1 MSACGPAPDTI
12 QTENVHPNP
21 PERLKLLLT
30 CSCSHVKD
38 FGMAVDVDSV
48 ADVIA
53 VAVAC
58 TAPCPM
64 VLAGMDPITPW

>member
-1 MSACGPAPDTI
+1 
-12 QTENVHPNP
+12 
-21 PERLKLLLT
+21 
-30 CSCSHVKD
+30 
-38 FGMAVDVDSV
+38 MAVDVDSV